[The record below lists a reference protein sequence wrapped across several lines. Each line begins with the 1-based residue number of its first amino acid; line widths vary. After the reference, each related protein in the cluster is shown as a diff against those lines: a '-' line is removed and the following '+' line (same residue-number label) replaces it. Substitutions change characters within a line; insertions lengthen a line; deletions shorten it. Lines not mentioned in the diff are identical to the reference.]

1 MNRIM
6 NIPIQNIYYLLC
18 YAWNKLEEK
27 DIVAVS
33 QTDKDKIID
42 LFGKVLCNG
51 ISHLLKK
58 GPDRGYALHKEEI
71 GRIRGK
77 INFTTTLRKNFFNLP
92 RIDCE
97 YDELSHNV
105 LHNQILKSTVRI
117 VIRCEDVNEE
127 LRDELKYIYHRL
139 HEIDEI
145 YLSKRCFR
153 LVQLNRNNYFYDFLL
168 KICELLMD
176 NLLIQEESGKSKF
189 KDFLQDNRSMSS
201 LFEEFVRNFY
211 KREQDNYKVA
221 RENIPWDAVALDEL
235 SESVLPNMQ
244 TDISLTS
251 QNRKIVIDTKYYKEA
266 LQKYYDKESIR
277 SNNLYQL
284 FAYLMN
290 LEALGEEN
298 SNCEGILLY
307 PTVESEHEYQY
318 VMKGHKIKV
327 KTINLNQ
334 DWREI
339 HKDLLNTIN

>member
-1 MNRIM
+1 M

-18 YAWNKLEEK
+18 YAWNKLEER
-27 DIVAVS
+27 DVVSVS
-33 QTDKDKIID
+33 QIDKDSIVD
-42 LFGKVLCNG
+42 LFAKVLTGG

-58 GPDRGYALHKEEI
+58 GLDRGYVLCSEQT

-77 INFTTTLRKNFFNLP
+77 IQFTTTLKRNFFSQPIL
-92 RIDCE
+92 DCE
-97 YDELSHNV
+97 FDELSHDI
-105 LHNQILKSTVRI
+105 LHNRILKSTMKMLI
-117 VIRCEDVNEE
+117 NCEDVDDAIH
-127 LRDELKYIYHRL
+127 DELVFTYRRL
-139 HEIDEI
+139 QEISEI
-145 YLSKRCFR
+145 PLQKKCFR
-153 LVQLNRNNYFYDFLL
+153 LVQLNRNNFFYDFLL
-168 KICELLMD
+168 RICELVMD
-176 NLLIQEESGKSKF
+176 NLLISEETGKSRF
-189 KDFLQDNRSMSS
+189 RDFLRDERQMAY

-307 PTVESEHEYQY
+307 PTVESEREYQC
-318 VMKGHKIKV
+318 VVKGHKIKV

>member
-1 MNRIM
+1 MQ
-6 NIPIQNIYYLLC
+6 IPIQNIYYLLC

-27 DIVAVS
+27 DIVSVS
-33 QTDKDKIID
+33 QTDKDKILD

-51 ISHLLKK
+51 IAHLLKK
-58 GPDRGYALHKEEI
+58 GLDRGYVLHKEET

-77 INFTTTLRKNFFNLP
+77 INFTTTLRKNFFNQP

-97 YDELSHNV
+97 YDELSHNI
-105 LHNQILKSTVRI
+105 LHNQILKSTVKI
-117 VIRCEDVNEE
+117 LTRCEDLNTE
-127 LRDELKYIYHRL
+127 LREELKYIYHRF
-139 HEIDEI
+139 HEIEEI
-145 YLSKRCFR
+145 ALSKRHFR

-168 KICELLMD
+168 KICELLLD
-176 NLLIQEESGKSKF
+176 NLLITEKSGKSKF

-201 LFEEFVRNFY
+201 LFEEFVRSFY

-235 SESVLPNMQ
+235 SKSVLPNMQ

-290 LEALGEEN
+290 LESLGEEN
-298 SNCEGILLY
+298 STCEGILLY

-318 VMKGHKIKV
+318 VMKGHRIKV

-339 HKDLLNTIN
+339 HKDLLNIIN